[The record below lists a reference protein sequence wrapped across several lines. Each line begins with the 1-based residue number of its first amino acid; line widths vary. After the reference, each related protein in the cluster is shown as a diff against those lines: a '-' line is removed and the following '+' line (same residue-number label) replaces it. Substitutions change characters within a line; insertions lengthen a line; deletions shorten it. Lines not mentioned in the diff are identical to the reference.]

1 MPPWPFIALDSPPED
16 RARLERLRPLPPDVL
31 ERFDWGIGV
40 LGRAKYLAELLDI
53 PLDDA
58 AEVFDAVD
66 DAPSQGVSKYYLE
79 DDTAIVADFLERV
92 LARLNEG
99 VTPDG
104 RPQGPVGE
112 QLAASDLIT
121 VDATTGRLSFVSR
134 RISFD
139 DLRRHFETLI
149 RMFRFAEKHGL
160 WLWIEREID

>member
-1 MPPWPFIALDSPPED
+1 MPPWPYMALASPPED
-16 RARLERLRPLPPDVL
+16 RGRLERLRPLPPGVP

-58 AEVFDAVD
+58 AEVFEWVD
-66 DAPSQGVSKYYLE
+66 EAPLRGTSKTFHE
-79 DDTAIVADFLERV
+79 AATPVVADFLERV

-112 QLAASDLIT
+112 QLASSELIT
-121 VDATTGRLSFVSR
+121 VDETTGRLSFVSR
-134 RISFD
+134 RISLD